1 MPATIAPC
9 CAATGKPWPNPA
21 QAITSPRMSEP
32 TSGEIIA
39 TQIASAWLAG
49 VKPKRRDVFTA
60 DLREHIAALEAGL
73 KPGATE
79 DCPQVAALT
88 VLKTFLALME
98 SRRAS

>member
-1 MPATIAPC
+1 
-9 CAATGKPWPNPA
+9 
-21 QAITSPRMSEP
+21 MSEP

-49 VKPKRRDVFTA
+49 VKPKRRDVFAA

-79 DCPQVAALT
+79 DCPQVAALA
-88 VLKTFLALME
+88 VLKSFLALLE
-98 SRRAS
+98 ARRAA